1 MSGQSVIS
9 EIKRDLDEIV
19 GMRIRVRANRGRRR
33 IVEREG
39 TLERTYA
46 NHFLVKLDDDKHAG
60 NRRVSY
66 NYADLLTE
74 VVELTVCGQDGERK
88 LRYNGQ

>member
-46 NHFLVKLDDDKHAG
+46 NHFLIRLDDKHAG

-88 LRYNGQ
+88 LTYHGQ